1 MADTPRTH
9 APRLVIPLFPDQP
22 SARPHW
28 LTLVGNFLARMR
40 ALIHTLSLG
49 PERRDTMRAVA
60 ARLLA
65 FIAPAILLAAGTATV
80 LFLAAAIATA
90 FGVQHMAPAA
100 TGAMAGTWTF
110 LGTLAY
116 GLLRA
121 GWRLARI
128 RWH

>member
-1 MADTPRTH
+1 MADTPHTH

-22 SARPHW
+22 ATRPHW
-28 LTLVGNFLARMR
+28 LTLGGNLLARMR
-40 ALIHTLSLG
+40 PLIHVLSLG
-49 PERRDTMRAVA
+49 PERRDRTSGIAT
-60 ARLLA
+60 RLLA
-65 FIAPAILLAAGTATV
+65 FIAPAILLAAGTATF

-90 FGVQHMAPAA
+90 FGIQRMAPAA
-100 TGAMAGTWTF
+100 AGAMAGTWTF